1 MLKTLLEDFLRSRY
15 SFVLAVCG
23 AATVVA
29 LNEITY
35 QHSHLRLAEGIK
47 LTDIRI
53 QTALALQLVTDAET
67 GVRGYLLTGRQ
78 LDLAPYRRALSEL
91 PAAQQQAFGLIAQV
105 DTEHRVGVEPVKR
118 QLAAKLAVLAMII
131 ELYDAGKRDEAI
143 SVVLSDVGMVKM
155 AELRQAFDEV
165 LARAAS
171 LQQTARVSL
180 YDALLIN
187 RLAVHLLSV
196 LSVLGLYVLMR
207 QMEQF
212 DKSRQH
218 EHIRLEA
225 QVQVRTAELR
235 ELAGH
240 LVSAREDERGRLARE
255 LHDELGGLF
264 TAMKLEFARVRH
276 MPDLPKGM
284 QDRVESIERRL
295 NDGIA
300 FKRRIVENLRPSTL
314 EQMGLMTSV
323 SLLCRDSAQ
332 TLGIP
337 VREALE
343 PVTVACEVEL
353 TIYRLVQES
362 LTNVGKYACASK
374 TSVTIDALDE
384 GVRICV
390 EDDGIGF
397 DPTRVASGQ
406 HGLLGMR
413 YRVESHGGSMRVES
427 SPGRGTRIV
436 VILPGELSEG

>member
-1 MLKTLLEDFLRSRY
+1 MLKTLLEDFLRTRY
-15 SFVLAVCG
+15 GFVLAVCG
-23 AATVVA
+23 AMIVVA
-29 LNEITY
+29 LNEATY
-35 QHSHLRLAEGIK
+35 QHSRTRLSRGIN

-53 QTALALQLVTDAET
+53 QTALTLQLVTDAET
-67 GVRGYLLTGRQ
+67 GVRGYLLTGK
-78 LDLAPYRRALSEL
+78 LPYLAPYRRALAEL
-91 PAAQQQAFGLIAQV
+91 PTAQDQAFGLIEQV
-105 DTEHRVGVEPVKR
+105 DVDHSVGVEPAKR
-118 QLAAKLAVLAMII
+118 LLEAKLAELTTTIH
-131 ELYDAGKRDEAI
+131 LYDAGKRAEAV
-143 SVVLSDVGMVKM
+143 SVVLSDIGMVKM
-155 AELRQAFDEV
+155 NELRQAFAEV
-165 LARAAS
+165 LSRAAS

-187 RLAVHLLSV
+187 RLAVHLLLCLGV
-196 LSVLGLYVLMR
+196 VGLYVLMC
-207 QMEQF
+207 QLKQF
-212 DKSRQH
+212 DLTRRH
-218 EHIRLEA
+218 ENVRLEA

-264 TAMKLEFARVRH
+264 TAMKLEFARVRRV
-276 MPDLPKGM
+276 PDLPKGM
-284 QDRVESIERRL
+284 RDRVESIERLL

-300 FKRRIVENLRPSTL
+300 FKRRIVENLSPSAL

-332 TLGIP
+332 ALSIP

-343 PVTVACEVEL
+343 PVAVEREVEL

-362 LTNVGKYACASK
+362 LTNVGKYALASK

-384 GVRICV
+384 SVRVCV

-397 DPTRVASGQ
+397 DPSLVASGH

-413 YRVESHGGSMRVES
+413 YRVESHGGSMRVDS
-427 SPGRGTRIV
+427 SPGLGTRIV
-436 VILPGELSEG
+436 VLLPGALSEG